1 MLHNFVKNLKAF
13 IDEMKSIGDDEVE
26 ANEWFEFTFNED
38 LDQQERGS
46 GAMNLISTLSER
58 FLYYLLIILY

>member
-46 GAMNLISTLSER
+46 GAMNLKQGSPSTR
-58 FLYYLLIILY
+58 TYMNFLG